1 MQKNVQIIFLVFL
14 HLLINSCRP
23 QEHKVVL
30 SNNSDCI
37 AIITDTTVA
46 YFQKRTIIP
55 NIFQIKPDTEIYC
68 SNKSTEIGCYD
79 RNRQDYQ
86 MCTKVKQI
94 SNETRIITSSDSCTR
109 NNLSL
114 NDSLFHKINFNGV
127 YSAWDSIR
135 IQSESDEYSIDSTY
149 RRKVLTKIRA
159 KNHPL
164 TVEEEVF
171 LMCTTNIQLYYL
183 ETHHDYPIKI
193 DIYSQ
198 GKVTKHLEGNWIP
211 ILYQSLAQLIYKP
224 NQ

>member
-1 MQKNVQIIFLVFL
+1 M
-14 HLLINSCRP
+14 SCRP

-114 NDSLFHKINFNGV
+114 NDSLFHKINFNGD
-127 YSAWDSIR
+127 YFTWDSIR
-135 IQSESDEYSIDSTY
+135 IQAEFDEYINDITY
-149 RRKVLTKIRA
+149 QRRDIAKKQA

-164 TVEEEVF
+164 TLEEEVF
-171 LMCTTNIQLYYL
+171 LICSTNIKLYYL
-183 ETHHDYPIKI
+183 ETHDDYPIKI
-193 DIYSQ
+193 DIYHKDKIIKNS
-198 GKVTKHLEGNWIP
+198 EGNILP
-211 ILYQSLAQLIYKP
+211 LLYQSLAQLIYQPEQKR
-224 NQ
+224 